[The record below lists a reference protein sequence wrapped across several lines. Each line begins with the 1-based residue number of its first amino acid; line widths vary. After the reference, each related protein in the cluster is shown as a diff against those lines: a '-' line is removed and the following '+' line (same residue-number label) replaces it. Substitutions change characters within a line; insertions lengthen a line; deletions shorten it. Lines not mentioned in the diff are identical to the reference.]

1 MSQKETLSIPEA
13 ARLMNVAT
21 LDYIYK
27 LIWAGGLR
35 AEKVNGRWRIEK
47 ASVLEHIGR
56 VSAKRNS
63 RSFSGEPE
71 FERPAWLTR

>member
-1 MSQKETLSIPEA
+1 METLTIPEA

-56 VSAKRNS
+56 VSTKRNS
-63 RSFSGEPE
+63 RQFSGDSPI
-71 FERPAWLTR
+71 ERPAWLDR